1 MCNQWILP
9 LKVSLR
15 VCSVVCLFLL
25 LGILLRMY
33 RIYITGNAFD
43 LLYFFSM
50 ESVVVAKMKMYIVYN
65 KRLKHV
71 SCV

>member
-1 MCNQWILP
+1 MCSQWILP

-33 RIYITGNAFD
+33 QIYITGNAFD

-71 SCV
+71 S